1 MPQAAF
7 RFYAELR
14 DFLRPDHRSGRVTYI
29 FERAPSVKH
38 AIEALGVP
46 HTEVDLILV
55 NGEPAGFSRLIEEG
69 DRVSVYP
76 VFESID
82 IGQVTRVRPKPLR
95 ELRFV
100 LDCHLGRLAK
110 YLRIMGFDTLYAN
123 RSDDEELAGT
133 SSREKRVLLT
143 MDRGLLKRSMVER
156 LPGARSAAPAAVD
169 RGPAAVR
176 PVRPGPALRALPALQ
191 RPPGARGERRRPGDD
206 PSAHAGA
213 VRPVPMVRRLPQALL
228 EGVALRP
235 HVAAGGGSPPGSDP
249 AREVNAVGIAARVLR
264 KPAAEQRKTP
274 MQADGGQEVGAS
286 SDCHPVPQR
295 VQVLSQG
302 PRVGGTGILL
312 QPPRAPRQQ

>member
-14 DFLRPDHRSGRVTYI
+14 DFLRPDHRNGRVTYT

-38 AIEALGVP
+38 AIETLGVP

-55 NGEPAGFSRLIEEG
+55 NGEAADFSRLIEDG

-156 LPGARSAAPAAVD
+156 GYLVREALPRRQLIEVLRRFDLFGQ
-169 RGPAAVR
+169 VR
-176 PVRPGPALRALPALQ
+176 PFERCLRCNARLEPVAKEDVLEMI
-191 RPPGARGERRRPGDD
+191 PPRTRERCDQYRWCAACRKLYWKGSHYDRMWRL
-206 PSAHAGA
+206 
-213 VRPVPMVRRLPQALL
+213 VEEVRRAPI
-228 EGVALRP
+228 R
-235 HVAAGGGSPPGSDP
+235 
-249 AREVNAVGIAARVLR
+249 
-264 KPAAEQRKTP
+264 
-274 MQADGGQEVGAS
+274 QEK
-286 SDCHPVPQR
+286 
-295 VQVLSQG
+295 
-302 PRVGGTGILL
+302 
-312 QPPRAPRQQ
+312 